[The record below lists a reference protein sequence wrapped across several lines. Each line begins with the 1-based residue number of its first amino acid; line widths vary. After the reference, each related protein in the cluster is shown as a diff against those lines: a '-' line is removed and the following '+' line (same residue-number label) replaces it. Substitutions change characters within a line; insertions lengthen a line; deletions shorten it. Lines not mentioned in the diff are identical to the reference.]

1 MRRLAVSK
9 SGPALSL
16 GLLALTLLTLS
27 AAPAAAQSIPVLP
40 PPPPGATQP
49 VDPLAQPARPIPE
62 RVVLAT
68 GTTLD
73 VVLDTPM
80 STRISKNGQEVI
92 FRTTHVTRLDEGLM
106 LPPETAFVGVVT
118 EMKKPGAFGK
128 GGELRVKVTHIEL
141 APDARTPLAARLESA
156 EMDARGRLRGDSQKG
171 ANLLELAQ
179 WSLTGTIVG
188 ANAAGG
194 KGAGYGAGAGA
205 LAALIIMMSRKG
217 TDVYVEPGTP
227 FAITLDAP
235 LELAG
240 QKVFEVQEEYAR
252 LHPGVL
258 GNPTVSSDGTPGSS
272 SAEGIPPGERPVLK
286 RRPKPPP
293 KP

>member
-1 MRRLAVSK
+1 MPRCVVRKTVTTQLGFLAIV
-9 SGPALSL
+9 LF
-16 GLLALTLLTLS
+16 LLA
-27 AAPAAAQSIPVLP
+27 AAPAWAQSIPVLP
-40 PPPPGATQP
+40 PPPPGA
-49 VDPLAQPARPIPE
+49 AQPADAQAQPPRPVPE
-62 RVVLAT
+62 KVVLSA
-68 GTTLD
+68 GTTID

-80 STRISKNGQEVI
+80 STRISKAGQEVV
-92 FRTTHVTRLDEGLM
+92 FRTTRTMRLDEGLL
-106 LPPETAFVGVVT
+106 LPPETAFIGSVT
-118 EMKKPGAFGK
+118 QMKKPGAFGK

-141 APDARTPLAARLESA
+141 APDARTPLTGKLESA
-156 EMDARGRLRGDSQKG
+156 DMDARGRLRGDSQSG

-179 WSLTGTIVG
+179 WSLTGTIIG
-188 ANAAGG
+188 ANYGGG

-217 TDVYVEPGTP
+217 TDVYIEPGTP

-240 QKVFEVQEEYAR
+240 QKVFEAQQAFDQ

-258 GNPTVSSDGTPGSS
+258 GEPAVSSDGTPGST
-272 SAEGIPPGERPVLK
+272 SAEGIPASERPVLK
-286 RRPKPPP
+286 RRPKPP